1 MPVYA
6 SETNNQISEETMFN
20 VFLPKFSLALFVTPV
35 YVTTESLR
43 HFVGDNMIERGE
55 ITPDDLFE
63 RRSVI
68 CGEPKLC
75 AKRLEIAVI
84 RLDSSTCYA

>member
-6 SETNNQISEETMFN
+6 SETNDQISEEAMFN

-35 YVTTESLR
+35 YVTMESLR
-43 HFVGDNMIERGE
+43 HFVGDNKIVRDE
-55 ITPDDLFE
+55 ITFDDLVE